1 MSFEVI
7 EGVFTISADMTMT
20 TAMAAVLLVIGYAVK
35 KKVFFLEKY
44 CIPAAVVGGFIFML
58 ITWLGHTTGSFAF
71 SFDTTLQSFFMLAF
85 FTTVGLGAS
94 MELLKKGGKLLI
106 IYWLVAGFVS
116 IIQNTIGVGISKVI
130 GLEPAYGL

>member
-20 TAMAAVLLVIGYAVK
+20 TAMAAVLLVIGYAV

-94 MELLKKGGKLLI
+94 MELLKR
-106 IYWLVAGFVS
+106 VVNS
-116 IIQNTIGVGISKVI
+116 
-130 GLEPAYGL
+130 